1 MSTYIYDIFIKQ
13 RLANQLLRLG
23 FILLLLCPR
32 KTLAQDATQ
41 MAVPPEYATYKPVG
55 YFIQDS
61 SAIGVPLYY
70 SLSFKHP
77 AKMEVI
83 FPGKEYFYDPFD
95 FYETQY
101 FPTKT
106 TSGGSLD
113 SVVYKLATFEIDK
126 VQKIAL
132 PVFILTPKDCVT
144 IYAEPDSIILKELV
158 KGDLKELS
166 TRENAQPRPL
176 KELVNY
182 PYWVAGFSLFAIV
195 LLVGWLALGKRIR
208 RALSLYQFQA
218 RHTRFLREFNRLSNR
233 FASRKAINDIEKALT
248 IWKKHLEYIED
259 KPFSTY
265 TSKEISQVIPNT
277 ELAHS
282 LKMIDR
288 VIYGKSIA
296 SDISESLEV
305 LKEFSI
311 LRYETKQESLRDA

>member
-1 MSTYIYDIFIKQ
+1 MKKKLFYICLLML
-13 RLANQLLRLG
+13 LACIGNYTLVFAQKGEQL
-23 FILLLLCPR
+23 
-32 KTLAQDATQ
+32 
-41 MAVPPEYATYKPVG
+41 AVPPEYSMYKPVG

-61 SAIGVPLYY
+61 SAIGLPVYY

-95 FYETQY
+95 FFESTF

-126 VQKIAL
+126 IQKIAL
-132 PVFILTPKDCVT
+132 PIFILTPKDCVA
-144 IYAEPDSIILKELV
+144 IYAQPDSIILKELI
-158 KGDLKELS
+158 KGDIKKLS
-166 TRENAQPRPL
+166 TKENIDQRPL
-176 KELVNY
+176 EELFNY
-182 PYWVAGFSLFAIV
+182 PYLIAGTSAFAIV
-195 LLVGWLALGKRIR
+195 LLIGWLALGKRIR
-208 RALSLYQFQA
+208 RSLSLYQFQA
-218 RHTRFLREFNRLSNR
+218 RHTRFLREFNRLSTR
-233 FASRKAINDIEKALT
+233 FASRKSINDIEKALT
-248 IWKKHLEYIED
+248 IWKKHLEFIED

-265 TSKEISQVIPNT
+265 TSKEISQVVPNV

-288 VIYGKSIA
+288 VIYGKST
-296 SDISESLEV
+296 ISETGEALDV

-311 LRYETKQESLRDA
+311 LRYETKQESLKDA

>member
-1 MSTYIYDIFIKQ
+1 MKNTSIFTCFCLWLFCCI
-13 RLANQLLRLG
+13 AH
-23 FILLLLCPR
+23 
-32 KTLAQDATQ
+32 TAMAQNATQ
-41 MAVPPEYATYKPVG
+41 VAVPPEYAPYKPVG
-55 YFIQDS
+55 YFIKDS
-61 SAIGVPLYY
+61 TAIGVPLYY

-83 FPGKEYFYDPFD
+83 FPGKDFLYAPFD
-95 FYETQY
+95 FYETKY
-101 FPTKT
+101 FPTRT

-144 IYAEPDSIILKELV
+144 IYAEPDSIFLKELV
-158 KGDLKELS
+158 KGNLKNLS
-166 TRENAQPRPL
+166 TRENVQPQKL
-176 KELVNY
+176 EELVNY
-182 PYWVAGFSLFAIV
+182 PYWLAGFGAFAVVLFI
-195 LLVGWLALGKRIR
+195 GWLALGKRLR

-233 FASRKAINDIEKALT
+233 FASRNAINDIEKALT

-259 KPFSTY
+259 QPFSTY
-265 TSKEISQVIPNT
+265 TSKEISQVVPNT

-296 SDISESLEV
+296 SDIIESLEV